1 MACILHIFVA
11 KKLLFLYQR
20 DIRYFDMLLLTP
32 KAHIN
37 LSWSNR

>member
-1 MACILHIFVA
+1 MHFAHFCRSKIAFFVS
-11 KKLLFLYQR
+11 KRYS
-20 DIRYFDMLLLTP
+20 YFDMLLLTP

>member
-1 MACILHIFVA
+1 
-11 KKLLFLYQR
+11 
-20 DIRYFDMLLLTP
+20 MLLLTP